1 MKKYCVSLV
10 AALAISGCAQ
20 LPPDVF
26 KVTETQLQ
34 SRQIETRRFDEIDPA
49 ALLTACSNVL
59 QDQGFNLT
67 NSDVGLGV
75 LTADK
80 QRDATDVGEI
90 ALAIFV
96 AAFGGGS
103 MAISTDQSIKVSVV
117 VRPVQDESSKG
128 KNHFVRATF
137 QRVVRKSDNST
148 FVETLKDE
156 ALYKEF
162 FDNLSKSV
170 FIEGQGI

>member
-1 MKKYCVSLV
+1 MKKYCIGLL
-10 AALAISGCAQ
+10 AAIALSGCAT

-26 KVTETQLQ
+26 KVSETQLQ
-34 SRQIETRRFDEIDPA
+34 SRQIETRRFDGIDPT

-67 NSDVGLGV
+67 NSDVSLGV

-80 QRDATDVGEI
+80 QRDATNVGEV

-96 AAFGGGS
+96 AAFGGGN
-103 MAISTDQSIKVSVV
+103 MAISTDQSIKVAVV
-117 VRPVQDESSKG
+117 VRPVQNEASGG
-128 KNHFVRATF
+128 KKHFVRATF
-137 QRVVRKSDNST
+137 QRVVRKTDNST

-156 ALYKEF
+156 ELYKEF